1 MTLAIG
7 IGATTAIFSVVNGV
21 LIRPLPFPDS
31 ERLIALT
38 HRQQAGLRNLP
49 ASPAIYFTYRDNNE
63 TFESVA
69 LWEPL
74 TASITGG
81 SEPEEVQALVTTY
94 EFLPTL
100 GVQPAIGR
108 SFSAA
113 DDDAANPKT
122 VILSHGYWQRR
133 YGGAA
138 SAVGDTLI
146 STARRTS

>member
-1 MTLAIG
+1 MRALRQTLRRLANAPG
-7 IGATTAIFSVVNGV
+7 FTLTTLDDARDRHRRDDRDLRVVNGV

-74 TASITGG
+74 TGASRAGA
-81 SEPEEVQALVTTY
+81 SPRRCR
-94 EFLPTL
+94 
-100 GVQPAIGR
+100 R
-108 SFSAA
+108 S
-113 DDDAANPKT
+113 
-122 VILSHGYWQRR
+122 
-133 YGGAA
+133 
-138 SAVGDTLI
+138 
-146 STARRTS
+146 